1 VELLEIRP
9 GRNVQYL
16 TDKGYVAGNDFRGE
30 AVNNYHVGDVV
41 TIKAIYKASNAT
53 DTFDD
58 GKTYHDSKGT
68 VVTITDVDTRN
79 AVWYKVSGGY
89 VAENDIIGIYN
100 TTLQPNF
107 CFPVDYIA
115 ISTPFSPSHLGTD
128 YAWNSAHGG
137 QNVPIYAI
145 ADGGTVIISKWSDT
159 VGNYVVIEYHFG
171 GMTYLVRYKH
181 MLSRSVSVG
190 DTVSMH
196 QQIGVMGNTGSTSN
210 GTHLHMDLIII
221 PDGTTYNEADRATWS
236 VDSILYCKAQPYQEV
251 GDVTDSKYHIMRAA

>member
-1 VELLEIRP
+1 MYNIVAWYYNSDASIPEGKTKPYVDARTVVTIIAIYPNRA
-9 GRNVQYL
+9 VQYQ
-16 TDKGYVAGNDFRGE
+16 TNIGWVAGND
-30 AVNNYHVGDVV
+30 
-41 TIKAIYKASNAT
+41 IKGI
-53 DTFDD
+53 
-58 GKTYHDSKGT
+58 
-68 VVTITDVDTRN
+68 
-79 AVWYKVSGGY
+79 Y
-89 VAENDIIGIYN
+89 VAA
-100 TTLQPNF
+100 LQPNF

-128 YAWNSAHGG
+128 YAWNSSHGG

-236 VDSILYCKAQPYQEV
+236 VDSILHCKVQSYQEV
-251 GDVTDSKYHIMRAA
+251 GDVTDSKYHILRAA